1 MPALSWAG
9 EMLEVIWASRGLFMN
24 RRAVQRVADLMKGK
38 VRRDGAGNPWSRDSR
53 KNGIYGNLC
62 HLLLQD

>member
-38 VRRDGAGNPWSRDSR
+38 VGRQMPRA
-53 KNGIYGNLC
+53 
-62 HLLLQD
+62 